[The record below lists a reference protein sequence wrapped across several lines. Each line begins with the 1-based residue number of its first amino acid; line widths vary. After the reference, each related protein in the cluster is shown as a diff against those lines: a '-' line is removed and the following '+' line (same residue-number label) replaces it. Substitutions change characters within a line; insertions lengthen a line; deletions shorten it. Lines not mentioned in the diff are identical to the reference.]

1 MLRDLQSVVG
11 YSWGSAVL
19 AYLYR
24 KMCDSTHKV
33 ITNFAGYATLV
44 QVWIYERFPTL
55 APRHTA
61 TPLII
66 YPLALRWT
74 GPFTRTEVPHGQRR
88 ITRYELDNMIEA
100 NFRWRPYADLD
111 DEHQPEYDLY
121 LRWTAPTPLMYMAYV
136 EWCYTD
142 RVTRQFGF
150 VQDIPTSSPR
160 ANHSNLHTIVNEAIN
175 WEGARESHTRI
186 WDRSLERAL
195 TSPPLMF
202 GEGCTAAYMPWF
214 LAVTRRYI
222 VNPVYWRTAEAFQ
235 GTQGAT
241 QALEDQLLDMESAI
255 DPATLDLARAQRIVQ
270 GLLGRFRGSRNPSRH
285 RGRPPVTPVE
295 PEPGTYYTHVASGS
309 SDTGGWSH
317 LVGTSSSP
325 VGDVAGTSRAD
336 GWDSWPASTVGP
348 STYAGDDYEGGPRGF
363 TVRLEDDQDMSA
375 ERQSQESYQFQDAD
389 AYRPDMSFLRDQ
401 YTTPPPQVPVPSF
414 ASQSYIFGAPA
425 FPFAPPPERSTPTP
439 IQMST
444 FASYTGESSP
454 WAPPSTAVPGHSEAE
469 EQPEDEHRQQP
480 PRAAKG
486 KGRRCHTGSHI
497 FGHKKK

>member
-1 MLRDLQSVVG
+1 MDPAAYHPGPVNGTLLTLQDTHRSTFVWNSSKDIPDLRV
-11 YSWGSAVL
+11 
-19 AYLYR
+19 R
-24 KMCDSTHKV
+24 
-33 ITNFAGYATLV
+33 TNFGEYWNVVDQTRPPQA
-44 QVWIYERFPTL
+44 
-55 APRHTA
+55 
-61 TPLII
+61 II
-66 YPLALRWT
+66 
-74 GPFTRTEVPHGQRR
+74 
-88 ITRYELDNMIEA
+88 D
-100 NFRWRPYADLD
+100 
-111 DEHQPEYDLY
+111 
-121 LRWTAPTPLMYMAYV
+121 
-136 EWCYTD
+136 
-142 RVTRQFGF
+142 
-150 VQDIPTSSPR
+150 
-160 ANHSNLHTIVNEAIN
+160 AIN
-175 WEGARESHTRI
+175 DAGFEWVFKLG
-186 WDRSLERAL
+186 
-195 TSPPLMF
+195 
-202 GEGCTAAYMPWF
+202 
-214 LAVTRRYI
+214 
-222 VNPVYWRTAEAFQ
+222 Q
-235 GTQGAT
+235 
-241 QALEDQLLDMESAI
+241 EDQLLDMESAI
-255 DPATLDLARAQRIVQ
+255 DPATLDLGRAQRIVQ

-336 GWDSWPASTVGP
+336 GWDSWPASKVRP

-363 TVRLEDDQDMSA
+363 T
-375 ERQSQESYQFQDAD
+375 
-389 AYRPDMSFLRDQ
+389 
-401 YTTPPPQVPVPSF
+401 YTTPPPQVPVPLF

>member
-1 MLRDLQSVVG
+1 MDPAAYHPGPVNGTLLTLQDTHRSTFVWNSSTDIPDLRV
-11 YSWGSAVL
+11 
-19 AYLYR
+19 R
-24 KMCDSTHKV
+24 
-33 ITNFAGYATLV
+33 TNFGEYWNVVDQTRPPQA
-44 QVWIYERFPTL
+44 
-55 APRHTA
+55 
-61 TPLII
+61 II
-66 YPLALRWT
+66 
-74 GPFTRTEVPHGQRR
+74 
-88 ITRYELDNMIEA
+88 D
-100 NFRWRPYADLD
+100 
-111 DEHQPEYDLY
+111 
-121 LRWTAPTPLMYMAYV
+121 
-136 EWCYTD
+136 
-142 RVTRQFGF
+142 
-150 VQDIPTSSPR
+150 
-160 ANHSNLHTIVNEAIN
+160 AIN
-175 WEGARESHTRI
+175 DAGFEWVFRLG
-186 WDRSLERAL
+186 
-195 TSPPLMF
+195 
-202 GEGCTAAYMPWF
+202 
-214 LAVTRRYI
+214 
-222 VNPVYWRTAEAFQ
+222 Q
-235 GTQGAT
+235 
-241 QALEDQLLDMESAI
+241 EDQLVDMESAI

-336 GWDSWPASTVGP
+336 GWDSWPASTVRP

-375 ERQSQESYQFQDAD
+375 KRQSQESYQFQDAD